1 MFSKA
6 CEYGLRA
13 TIYIAQKTSEE
24 KKLGIE
30 EIAKA
35 IDSPMHFTGKILQS
49 LTRAQVVSSIK
60 GPNGGFYI
68 TSKQRQFPLIAVLGA
83 FDEDTVLKKCVLGLK
98 ECSEAKPCPMHRQ
111 YKLIKQQLIRLFES
125 KVIDDLSS
133 DLDKG
138 IFYINNKKTKA
149 SK

>member
-13 TIYIAQKTSEE
+13 TIYIAQKTNEE
-24 KKLGIE
+24 KRIGIE

-35 IDSPMHFTGKILQS
+35 IDSPVHFTGKILQS

-60 GPNGGFYI
+60 GPNGGFFI
-68 TSKQRQFPLIAVLGA
+68 TPKQRQLSLIAVLHA

-111 YKLIKQQLIRLFES
+111 YKLIKQQLIMLFES
-125 KVIDDLSS
+125 KVINDLSS

-138 IFYINNKKTKA
+138 LFSINNRKPKS